1 MRFLRRYFLV
11 FVVTML
17 TTIALNAQWV
27 RTNGPH
33 TERTLSLAIGINDK
47 GDTTL
52 YAGTF
57 NGMVFLSTDYGDNW
71 IKIAYDTSFSSN
83 NPGFSSKDVSALATS
98 PNLTGGIS
106 VFAGTEGDG
115 VFLSLNSDTNWVA
128 VNNGLTNLFIN
139 SFLCIPQKNGG
150 INIFVGTLGGVFL
163 STNNGTSWEN
173 LNNGLM
179 NATVEALA
187 VLKDE
192 NGIDNLFACSGY
204 PGGVFRSTD
213 NGINWVTFENEL
225 SSSSIKD
232 IVASD
237 SNLFV
242 LTYDND
248 VFRSTNKGVSWDI
261 INDVCPSYEEVVC
274 LAAHD
279 TIVYAGVAYGGSSL
293 VYYSV
298 NGGNSWGNGKEGGIA
313 SIECMKIG
321 GPFLFVGTSSAW
333 DFGGSVWRR
342 PLSEMLTDFT
352 DVKDNEKQS
361 PHDFILEQ
369 NYPNP
374 FNPTTTISFSLPSR
388 SFVSLK
394 VFDGLGREVTVLL
407 SEELAAGNYTQQWN
421 ASGFSNG
428 VYYYRLQAGTYF
440 QTKKLVL
447 LK

>member
-11 FVVTML
+11 SIFTML
-17 TTIALNAQWV
+17 TAIALNAQWV
-27 RTNGPH
+27 RTNGPKNEV
-33 TERTLSLAIGINDK
+33 TMSLTVGSNNK
-47 GDTTL
+47 GDTAI

-57 NGMVFLSTDYGDNW
+57 RGEVFVSTDYGDNW
-71 IKIAYDTSFSSN
+71 SKIAYDTSFSSN
-83 NPGFSSKDVSALATS
+83 NPGFSSKDIRVLTAC

-115 VFLSLNSDTNWVA
+115 VSLSLNSDTNWVA
-128 VNNGLTNLFIN
+128 VNNGLTNLFVT
-139 SFLCIPQKNGG
+139 SFLCIPKENGSMKL
-150 INIFVGTLGGVFL
+150 FVGTLGGVFL

-179 NATVEALA
+179 NVTVEALA

-192 NGIDNLFACSGY
+192 KGIENLFACSGY

-232 IVASD
+232 IVVSD

-242 LTYDND
+242 LTYDNE
-248 VFRSTNKGVSWDI
+248 VFRSTNKGVNWEIANSEF
-261 INDVCPSYEEVVC
+261 PSYEKVNC
-274 LAAHD
+274 IAAHD
-279 TIVYAGVAYGGSSL
+279 TIVYAGTSNR

-298 NGGNSWGNGKEGGIA
+298 NGGNSWGYGIHVLGA
-313 SIECMKIG
+313 YVECLEIG
-321 GPFLFVGTSSAW
+321 NSFLFAGTGSAW
-333 DFGGSVWRR
+333 VFLGSVWRR

-352 DVKDNEKQS
+352 DVEKNEEKS
-361 PHDFILEQ
+361 PQDFILEQ

-374 FNPTTTISFSLPSR
+374 FNPTTTISFNLPSR

-394 VFDGLGREVTVLL
+394 VFDGLGREVAIIL